1 MSDCIHY
8 RCKDGNIILTKLG
21 VVMRTKII
29 LTLLAVLALII
40 PASAH
45 FDDSWDWH
53 NVTDANGTS
62 QYKTTVHY
70 CFDASVNDTWKG
82 WINSAI
88 QNWNDA
94 GTGWTLAEG
103 PPCQVT
109 IKVEDIKFRSGGA
122 YVSGY
127 GSADANG
134 RISNLTMVFDSN
146 LSDQKW
152 GGKAPD
158 GWGRTGNN
166 SLDPVVV
173 AGHELGHVL
182 RLKHSGAGVD
192 TGDLEDPVTPGNHNQ
207 NLSESDKNESRNGT
221 VTRGASIRHGNF
233 DQSGGDMKFGGIG
246 IIMKEGT
253 LYEATTVSIR
263 PLSHM
268 STPWPVNV
276 PAGTDAIINAVDIR
290 SRLAGEMLEVPAT
303 VTITYSADDLA
314 GKYFVG
320 DMQVATL
327 GTVDES
333 SLKAFIYDLETEQ
346 WSEIAGSI
354 VDTDARTVSFDTT
367 QLGIL
372 GLGASVM
379 EDLDTLVVV
388 GKVVEITH
396 SDAIGLSTV
405 LVEDKNGDMQT
416 VTIPFSEGKDLI
428 VGDEV
433 EITVMTIGEENV
445 YTAGDLLEG
454 TIVDIQNVIS
464 EGTAGTT
471 IITIKGA
478 DGLEY
483 KISVPFAEGNLVNVG
498 DDIKV
503 PVTGLDGDELVG
515 EGTMN
520 PDGMNIIEGAGDL
533 TEPTEVKGKVS
544 GIRHSGS
551 SSVLTLLDDAGNEHV
566 VTVPLSEGE
575 KIKLGVKVSVK
586 VIKSADGTIES
597 IDVTETDETPGFG
610 VMLAVGALALVSLLR
625 RRK

>member
-1 MSDCIHY
+1 MNLC
-8 RCKDGNIILTKLG
+8 RCKVSNIISIKFG
-21 VVMRTKII
+21 VVMRIKVM
-29 LTLLAVLALII
+29 LTLLAALALVI
-40 PASAH
+40 PVSAH

-94 GTGWTLAEG
+94 GTGWTMAEG

-109 IKVEDIKFRSGGA
+109 IKVEDIKSMSGGA

-127 GSADANG
+127 GSADADG

-152 GGKAPD
+152 NGKAPD
-158 GWGRTGNN
+158 GWGTTGNN

-192 TGDLEDPVTPGNHNQ
+192 TGDLEDPVTPGNHNH
-207 NLSESDKNESRNGT
+207 NLSESDKNESHNGT
-221 VTRGASIRHGNF
+221 VTRGARIRHGNF
-233 DQSGGDMKFGGIG
+233 DPVGGDMKFGGTG

-276 PAGTDAIINAVDIR
+276 PDGTDAIINAVDIR

-320 DMQVATL
+320 DMQVENL
-327 GTVDES
+327 GIVDES
-333 SLKAFIYDLETEQ
+333 SLKAFIYDLETKE
-346 WSEIAGSI
+346 WSEIAGST
-354 VDTDARTVSFDTT
+354 VDTDAMTVSFDTT

-372 GLGASVM
+372 GLGASVI
-379 EDLDTLVVV
+379 EGPDVLVVM
-388 GKVVEITH
+388 GTVVEITH
-396 SDAIGLSTV
+396 SEAIGLSTV
-405 LVEDKNGDMQT
+405 VVEDNNGDMQT
-416 VTIPFSEGKDLI
+416 VTIPYSEGKDLN

-433 EITVMTIGEENV
+433 EITVMTIGEESV
-445 YTAGDLLEG
+445 YTPGDLLEG

-471 IITIKGA
+471 VITVKGA

-483 KISVPFAEGNLVNVG
+483 KISVPFVEGSLVNVG

-503 PVTGLDGDELVG
+503 PVTGVDGDELEG

-520 PDGMNIIEGAGDL
+520 PEGTNVTEEAGDV
-533 TEPTEVKGKVS
+533 TEPTEIKGKVS
-544 GIRHSGS
+544 GIRHSGG
-551 SSVLTLLDDAGNEHV
+551 SSVLTLLDDAGNEHE

-575 KIKLGVKVSVK
+575 KIKLGVMVSVK
-586 VIKSADGTIES
+586 VIKSTDGTIES

-610 VMLAVGALALVSLLR
+610 VVLAVGALALVSLLR
-625 RRK
+625 RRM

>member
-1 MSDCIHY
+1 MNLC
-8 RCKDGNIILTKLG
+8 RCKVSNIISIKFG
-21 VVMRTKII
+21 VVMRIKVM
-29 LTLLAVLALII
+29 LTLLATLALVI
-40 PASAH
+40 PVSAH

-94 GTGWTLAEG
+94 GTGWTMAEG

-109 IKVEDIKFRSGGA
+109 IKVEDIKSMSGGA

-127 GSADANG
+127 GSADADG

-152 GGKAPD
+152 NGKAPD
-158 GWGRTGNN
+158 GWGTTGNN

-192 TGDLEDPVTPGNHNQ
+192 TGDLEDPVTPGNHNH
-207 NLSESDKNESRNGT
+207 NLSESDKNESHNGT
-221 VTRGASIRHGNF
+221 VTRGAKIRHGNF
-233 DQSGGDMKFGGIG
+233 DPVGGDMKFGGTG
-246 IIMKEGT
+246 IILKEGT
-253 LYEATTVSIR
+253 LYEDTTVSIR

-320 DMQVATL
+320 DMQVENL
-327 GTVDES
+327 GIVDES
-333 SLKAFIYDLETEQ
+333 SLKAFIYDLETKE
-346 WSEIAGSI
+346 WSEIAGST
-354 VDTDARTVSFDTT
+354 VDTDAMAVSFDTT
-367 QLGIL
+367 QLGIM
-372 GLGASVM
+372 GLGASVI
-379 EDLDTLVVV
+379 EGPDVLVVM
-388 GKVVEITH
+388 GTVVEITH
-396 SDAIGLSTV
+396 SEAIGLSTV
-405 LVEDKNGDMQT
+405 VVEDNNGDMQT
-416 VTIPFSEGKDLI
+416 VTIPYSEGKDLN

-433 EITVMTIGEENV
+433 EITVMTIGEESV
-445 YTAGDLLEG
+445 YTPGDLLEG

-471 IITIKGA
+471 VITVKGA

-483 KISVPFAEGNLVNVG
+483 KISVPFVEGSLVNVG

-503 PVTGLDGDELVG
+503 PVTGVDGDELEG

-520 PDGMNIIEGAGDL
+520 PEGTNVTEEAGDV
-533 TEPTEVKGKVS
+533 TEPTEINGKVS
-544 GIRHSGS
+544 GIRHSDG
-551 SSVLTLLDDAGNEHV
+551 SSVLTLLDDAGNEHE

-575 KIKLGVKVSVK
+575 KIKLGVMVSVK
-586 VIKSADGTIES
+586 VIKSTDGTIES

-610 VMLAVGALALVSLLR
+610 VVLAVGALALVSLLR
-625 RRK
+625 RRM

>member
-1 MSDCIHY
+1 MNLCRYKVS
-8 RCKDGNIILTKLG
+8 NIISIKFG
-21 VVMRTKII
+21 VVMRIKVM
-29 LTLLAVLALII
+29 LTLLATLALVI
-40 PASAH
+40 PVSAH

-94 GTGWTLAEG
+94 GTGWTMAEG

-109 IKVEDIKFRSGGA
+109 IKVEDIKSMSGGA

-127 GSADANG
+127 GSADADG

-152 GGKAPD
+152 NGKAPD
-158 GWGRTGNN
+158 GWGTTGNN

-192 TGDLEDPVTPGNHNQ
+192 TGDLEDPVTPGNHNH
-207 NLSESDKNESRNGT
+207 NLSESDKNESHNGT
-221 VTRGASIRHGNF
+221 VTRGAKIRHGNF
-233 DQSGGDMKFGGIG
+233 DPVGGDMKFGGTG
-246 IIMKEGT
+246 IILKEGT
-253 LYEATTVSIR
+253 LYEDTTVSIR

-320 DMQVATL
+320 DMQVENL
-327 GTVDES
+327 GIVDES
-333 SLKAFIYDLETEQ
+333 SLKAFIYDLETKE
-346 WSEIAGSI
+346 WSEIAGST
-354 VDTDARTVSFDTT
+354 VDTDAMAVSFDTT
-367 QLGIL
+367 QLGIM
-372 GLGASVM
+372 GLGASVI
-379 EDLDTLVVV
+379 EGPDVLVVM
-388 GKVVEITH
+388 GTVVEITH
-396 SDAIGLSTV
+396 SEAIGLSTV
-405 LVEDKNGDMQT
+405 VVEDNNGDMQT
-416 VTIPFSEGKDLI
+416 VTIPYSEGKDLN

-433 EITVMTIGEENV
+433 EITVMTIGEESV
-445 YTAGDLLEG
+445 YTPGDLLEG

-471 IITIKGA
+471 VITVKGA

-483 KISVPFAEGNLVNVG
+483 KISVPFVEGSLVNVG

-503 PVTGLDGDELVG
+503 PVTGVDGDELEG

-520 PDGMNIIEGAGDL
+520 PEGTNVTEEAGDV
-533 TEPTEVKGKVS
+533 TEPTEINGKVS
-544 GIRHSGS
+544 GIRHSDG
-551 SSVLTLLDDAGNEHV
+551 SSVLTLLDDAGNEHE

-575 KIKLGVKVSVK
+575 KIKLGVMVSVK
-586 VIKSADGTIES
+586 VIKSTDGTIES

-610 VMLAVGALALVSLLR
+610 VVLAVGALALVSLLR
-625 RRK
+625 RRM